1 VIDRQNN
8 AQLVIYCEL
17 DKPEDSTYLLCRYF
31 PMEERMETRVQRWG
45 NSLAL
50 RIPKSLA
57 DEAGL
62 KNNSP
67 VQLSL
72 RDKLLVIEPVRK
84 PALSLDAL
92 LAQVTTDNVHS
103 EVQTGPAVGCEA
115 W

>member
-1 VIDRQNN
+1 
-8 AQLVIYCEL
+8 
-17 DKPEDSTYLLCRYF
+17 
-31 PMEERMETRVQRWG
+31 METRVQRWG

-50 RIPKSLA
+50 RIPKLLA

-62 KNNSP
+62 KDNSP

-72 RDKLLVIEPVRK
+72 RDKLLVVTPIRK

-92 LAQVTTDNVHS
+92 LAQVTANNLHS
-103 EVQTGPAVGCEA
+103 EVQTGPAVGGEA